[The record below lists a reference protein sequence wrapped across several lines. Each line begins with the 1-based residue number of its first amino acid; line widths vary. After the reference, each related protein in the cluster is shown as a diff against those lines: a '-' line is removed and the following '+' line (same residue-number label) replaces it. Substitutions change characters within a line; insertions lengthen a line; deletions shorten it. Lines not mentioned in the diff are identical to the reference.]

1 MVLRGGKMSREFE
14 NQQEFLEN
22 LDRILAGEKVKTDQM
37 MDKDLSSSLSFAQKM
52 AALRVAPSP
61 EFKSLLKARLLQK
74 IVEQEEAARIK
85 TKSGWFSWFNQHQL
99 IWQAITVVMVVFVI
113 GGLLWGTGLFKF
125 SNHPPTTTTT
135 ASVTT
140 TTKTTTTSTTKTT
153 TTTTMTTA
161 TSATTTSTV
170 VPSGPLQANAST
182 NKSAYPAGE
191 NVSIQVSL
199 TNVTSSSITLEQFPP
214 ILSLMQADSLQPVYT
229 FAAGT
234 IEKTIAPHQTTSF
247 TLIWNQHDAKGSEV
261 TPGVYYV
268 ELEDLYYQGKT
279 IKLNLTNP
287 VRFSILPATTINNL
301 DSDRLMNVNQ
311 SITDNGITVTINSIT
326 LFKNGGV
333 QILVTIPLPA
343 GYPSGTNPDYR
354 AAAYYS
360 IDNGW
365 VNDAGLS
372 QMSGTT
378 HIWQIPVTISP
389 DNSELI
395 FIITSVGTQEG
406 YWEFHIPLK

>member
-1 MVLRGGKMSREFE
+1 MVLRGGKMSKDIGR
-14 NQQEFLEN
+14 QKEFLKD
-22 LDRILAGEKVKTDQM
+22 LDRILAGEKVKTDAIT
-37 MDKDLSSSLSFAQKM
+37 DKDLSLTLAFAQKI
-52 AALRVAPSP
+52 ASLRVAPSP
-61 EFKSLLKARLLQK
+61 EFKSQLKARLLQK
-74 IVEQEEAARIK
+74 IVEQEEDARLK
-85 TKSGWFSWFNQHQL
+85 TKSGWLSWFNQHQL

-125 SNHPPTTTTT
+125 SNHPPTTTTIAT
-135 ASVTT
+135 VTT
-140 TTKTTTTSTTKTT
+140 TTKTTTMSTTKTT

-182 NKSAYPAGE
+182 NKPSYPAGE
-191 NVSIQVSL
+191 SVSIQVSL

-247 TLIWNQHDAKGSEV
+247 TVTWNQQDAKGIAV
-261 TPGVYYV
+261 TPGVYYL
-268 ELEDLYYQGKT
+268 ELEDLNYQGQT
-279 IKLNLTNP
+279 IKLNLANP
-287 VRFSILPATTINNL
+287 VRFSILPATTNNL
-301 DSDRLMNVNQ
+301 DSDRLLSVNQ
-311 SITDNGITVTINSIT
+311 SLTDNGVTVTINSIT
-326 LFKNGGV
+326 IFKNGGV
-333 QILVTIPLPA
+333 QVLATIPLPA
-343 GYPSGTNPDYR
+343 DYPSGNNTDYR

-360 IDNGW
+360 IDSGW
-365 VNDAGLS
+365 VDDAGLS

-378 HIWQIPVTISP
+378 HIWQIPVTISQ
-389 DNSELI
+389 DNYELI
-395 FIITSVGTQEG
+395 FIITSVGTHQG